1 MRVVF
6 LDDVDGV
13 ARAGEIKNVADGYA
27 RNFLLPRKLAA
38 AATTASMQQAEKRAR
53 QLAIEQEKLD
63 TAAQKVAGSM
73 AKTSIVIT
81 AKVGEEGRLFGS
93 VTASDIAEAVNERSG
108 TQLGHRQVAL
118 ARPIR
123 EVGSYEIEVSL
134 TRNVKAQVAL
144 EVRGEGEPEPA
155 AVAAPAAA
163 RSKSKAK
170 DEPEGEDQADDDDG
184 EDSGDEDEADVEDEA

>member
-38 AATTASMQQAEKRAR
+38 AASTASMQQAEKRAK
-53 QLAIEQEKLD
+53 QLAVEQEKLD
-63 TAAQKVAGSM
+63 AAAQQLAGSM
-73 AKTSIVIT
+73 GGSPIVIT
-81 AKVGEEGRLFGS
+81 VKAGDEGRLFGS
-93 VTASDIAEAVNERSG
+93 VTASDIAEAVNERAG

-118 ARPIR
+118 SRPIR

-134 TRNVKAQVAL
+134 TRNVKTQVAV
-144 EVRGEGEPEPA
+144 EVKNENEPEPV
-155 AVAAPAAA
+155 AVAAPTAAA
-163 RSKSKAK
+163 AESDAE
-170 DEPEGEDQADDDDG
+170 DEPAEDA
-184 EDSGDEDEADVEDEA
+184 DEDEA